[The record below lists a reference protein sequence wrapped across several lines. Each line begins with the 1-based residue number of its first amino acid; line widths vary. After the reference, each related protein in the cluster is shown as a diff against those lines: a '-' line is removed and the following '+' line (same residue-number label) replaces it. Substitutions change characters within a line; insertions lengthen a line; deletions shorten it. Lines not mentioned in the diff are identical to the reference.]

1 MKPPAVILADITKL
15 DVDAI
20 VNAANEWMLG
30 GGGVDGAI
38 HAAAGSELLAACR
51 AVPEVRP
58 GVRCPA
64 GEARITPA
72 FRLPAKFVIHTVGP
86 RWRGGDRGE
95 AEVLAACYRS
105 SLELGVANGVRS
117 IAFPAIS
124 TGVFGFPLIAACRI
138 AVAECAAFQ
147 KRERRIESVTLVAYS
162 DGDEVALRK
171 AVSDHA

>member
-1 MKPPAVILADITKL
+1 M
-15 DVDAI
+15 
-20 VNAANEWMLG
+20 
-30 GGGVDGAI
+30 
-38 HAAAGSELLAACR
+38 
-51 AVPEVRP
+51 
-58 GVRCPA
+58 
-64 GEARITPA
+64 
-72 FRLPAKFVIHTVGP
+72 
-86 RWRGGDRGE
+86 
-95 AEVLAACYRS
+95 LAACYQS